1 MFHTEEELVERLVQY
16 YHKYFVVKELG
27 VGYGISDLV
36 IVRNR
41 ADLLRFLA
49 ERDGIHLKQIDEIK
63 VFEYIRK
70 RNGVEL
76 DELISNHYISKSKM
90 KYSIIKNLE
99 DIGAIKR
106 GGFKYYRTPSFKLFS
121 PIVTAIEAKLED
133 WNKGLAQA
141 IRYQRF
147 ANKTYLAMDEKYVHR
162 ADKSEFSKYNVGLL
176 SVGSKIKEIVK
187 PFAQKPTDSIM
198 RYKVSEE
205 IIFRNEEAKIE
216 KRYLI

>member
-1 MFHTEEELVERLVQY
+1 MFQTEEELVERLVHY
-16 YHKYFVVKELG
+16 YQKYFIVKELG

-41 ADLLRFLA
+41 ADLLRFL
-49 ERDGIHLKQIDEIK
+49 EDRKGVHLKHIDEIK

-70 RNGVEL
+70 RNGVDL
-76 DELISNHYISKSKM
+76 DELVSKHFISRSKM

-99 DIGAIKR
+99 DVGAIKR
-106 GGFKYYRTPSFKLFS
+106 GDSKYYRTPSFKLFS
-121 PIVTAIEAKLED
+121 PMVTAIEAKLED

-162 ADKSEFSKYNVGLL
+162 ADKSEFSRYNVGLL
-176 SVGSKIKEIVK
+176 SVGAEIKELVK
-187 PFAQKPTDSIM
+187 PSIQKPTDSFM

-205 IIFRNEEAKIE
+205 IIFKNEEAKIE
-216 KRYLI
+216 KHNLT